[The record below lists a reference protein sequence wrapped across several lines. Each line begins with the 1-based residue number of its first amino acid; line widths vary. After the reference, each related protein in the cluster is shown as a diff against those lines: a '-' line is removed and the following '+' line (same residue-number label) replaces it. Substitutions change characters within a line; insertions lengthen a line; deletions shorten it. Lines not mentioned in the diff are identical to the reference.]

1 MSYTRD
7 DVAAAVESLGPAY
20 KIYAMKVIEQD
31 IDGPCIFN
39 LFESLNLDDPRGWDF
54 KEFDRLMERGLQVPF
69 SGHRMRIKSLFH
81 DIYMQERAVRDFR
94 MRLEKFRDSM
104 PPLLAAA
111 AAFAVVGRCR
121 APAHF
126 LQRPA
131 ALGTM
136 LSQRSAGL
144 VSLHHKLHLCKE
156 RLQLLCCGSPL
167 SALLLRLAA
176 VVDRSGRSSAEHM
189 HVVYIM
195 KRYFSGV
202 ARRLW
207 NKCMQ

>member
-20 KIYAMKVIEQD
+20 EIYAMKVIEQD
-31 IDGPCIFN
+31 IDGPCIFD
-39 LFESLNLDDPRGWDF
+39 LFESLNLDDPRGWDS

-121 APAHF
+121 AQSWGKRKP
-126 LQRPA
+126 
-131 ALGTM
+131 T
-136 LSQRSAGL
+136 S
-144 VSLHHKLHLCKE
+144 C
-156 RLQLLCCGSPL
+156 
-167 SALLLRLAA
+167 LLLA
-176 VVDRSGRSSAEHM
+176 
-189 HVVYIM
+189 
-195 KRYFSGV
+195 
-202 ARRLW
+202 
-207 NKCMQ
+207 